1 MMDHRRIDRY
11 GTREMRHSRSEDL
24 LGAISRSPSPNIDL
38 PTATSEDDLIAAS
51 GLRDSNIYD
60 EAGVSV
66 GVAGPSRRILPSP
79 SRVVGLPVDPED
91 SIRDIVTEN
100 DLYRYVLFK
109 RHYDKYVDLA
119 EKYKEAKNITYYL
132 EERYHEIKAERDRLE
147 ETRRN
152 LERRLEGCE
161 TELRGKEDE
170 LFLQLERSLR
180 LEEEIE
186 RAKAEKDSYVAA
198 QNRLEQQRESAFRRL
213 QMQLEENEITRRDL
227 DKARQDVIRQ
237 ATIIRAE
244 RDTLERENEM
254 LRQRLRVEQHELGA
268 ERRRREE
275 GVAALTRETIAL
287 KHATRHLSA
296 ATFHATSCRN
306 RRRCSICI
314 YARRTFANVNNY
326 RDNGNLLQCLQAPLQ
341 DLRSW
346 LRPNAIQSSSRVPRI
361 ESSMADREIC
371 YIDDSS
377 VDSSSNGSTNSRSCS
392 SSTSSSNSAYDDEAY
407 PNTPIAEPSLSSAT
421 SSVPHTVR
429 AFSSDSGFSSEMGD
443 RRSRCFDNVGN
454 NISSGKSRNMSESL
468 DSNEVDDQGAA
479 GRDGFTRSRWTS
491 SFRRLLGRK
500 SKNKL
505 DRSLD
510 ISKTDESR

>member
-1 MMDHRRIDRY
+1 MASMMTD
-11 GTREMRHSRSEDL
+11 
-24 LGAISRSPSPNIDL
+24 
-38 PTATSEDDLIAAS
+38 IAMH
-51 GLRDSNIYD
+51 DYDMYD
-60 EAGVSV
+60 ERRVS
-66 GVAGPSRRILPSP
+66 A
-79 SRVVGLPVDPED
+79 
-91 SIRDIVTEN
+91 
-100 DLYRYVLFK
+100 YVLFK

-119 EKYKEAKNITYYL
+119 EKYKEAKSVAYYL

-147 ETRRN
+147 EARRH

-186 RAKAEKDSYVAA
+186 RAKAERDSYMEA

-213 QMQLEENEITRRDL
+213 RMQLEQNEVTRRDL
-227 DKARQDVIRQ
+227 ERARQDVIRQ
-237 ATIIRAE
+237 ATIIRIE

-254 LRQRLRVEQHELGA
+254 LRQRLRVEQDELGA

-314 YARRTFANVNNY
+314 YARRTFANIDNY
-326 RDNGNLLQCLQAPLQ
+326 RDNGNLLQCLQTPLQ
-341 DLRSW
+341 DLRNW
-346 LRPNAIQSSSRVPRI
+346 LRPSISSACSSRIPRL
-361 ESSMADREIC
+361 ESSVADREIS

-377 VDSSSNGSTNSRSCS
+377 ADSSSNGSTNSRSCS
-392 SSTSSSNSAYDDEAY
+392 SSTSSSNSAYDDDVY
-407 PNTPIAEPSLSSAT
+407 PSTPIAEPSLSSGT
-421 SSVPHTVR
+421 SSVPHAAR

-443 RRSRCFDNVGN
+443 RRSRCFDNVG
-454 NISSGKSRNMSESL
+454 SSTSSSSSKSRNISESL
-468 DSNEVDDQGAA
+468 DSSEIDGKGAS
-479 GRDGFTRSRWTS
+479 GRENGFNRSRWTS

-500 SKNKL
+500 SKSKL
-505 DRSLD
+505 DHSSGT
-510 ISKTDESR
+510 SKTDEQQ